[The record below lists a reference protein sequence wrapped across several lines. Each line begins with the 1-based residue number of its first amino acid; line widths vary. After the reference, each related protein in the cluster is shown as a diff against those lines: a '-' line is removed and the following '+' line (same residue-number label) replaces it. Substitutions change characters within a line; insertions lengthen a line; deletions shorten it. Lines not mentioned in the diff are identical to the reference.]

1 MFHTSTQ
8 RKHWTFSS
16 PEEIENLRV
25 SVNSEYKTRY
35 NESITKKNV
44 DDFLTTE
51 EEKKLVEYYEVV
63 LTDVSA
69 KFQPPI
75 PWSAVATAVTY
86 MKRFYL
92 KTSVM
97 DYPPKE
103 MYLICLYMAC
113 KVDEYNIS
121 AEKFVCILPG
131 DRREKAIDFILSHEL
146 LLMQRLDFHLT
157 VHNPY
162 RPMEGFIID
171 MKTRMS
177 INPDRWRA
185 KADEFLH
192 LALRSDAWFLFSP
205 SQIGLAALS
214 YGCEKAEVNRY
225 VKEILGNNEKNAKL
239 LQQVKQ
245 VISLVT
251 KERLLVGKD
260 QVKMLE
266 KKLNTC
272 RNPENIH
279 PDAKFSKKIK
289 SYKQNEETEMDT
301 S

>member
-1 MFHTSTQ
+1 MFHNSSQ
-8 RKHWTFSS
+8 RKYWTFSS

-25 SVNSEYKTRY
+25 SVNSDYKTHY
-35 NESITKKNV
+35 NENIAEKNEN
-44 DDFLTTE
+44 DFLTNE
-51 EEKKLVEYYEVV
+51 EEKKLVEYYELV

-75 PWSAVATAVTY
+75 PCSAVATAVTY

-97 DYPPKE
+97 DHPPKE
-103 MYLICLYMAC
+103 MFLVCLYMAC

-121 AEKFVCILPG
+121 AEKFVCILPA

-146 LLMQRLDFHLT
+146 LLMQHLEFHLT

-185 KADEFLH
+185 KAEEFLRM
-192 LALRSDAWFLFSP
+192 ALQSDACFFFSP

-214 YGCEKAEVNRY
+214 YGCENAEVDKY
-225 VKEILGNNEKNAKL
+225 VREVIGDNEKNEKL

-245 VISLVT
+245 AISLVT
-251 KERLLVGKD
+251 NKRIVVSKD
-260 QVKMLE
+260 QVKILE
-266 KKLNTC
+266 QKLKGC
-272 RNPENIH
+272 RNPENN
-279 PDAKFSKKIK
+279 PDAKLSKKRRTD
-289 SYKQNEETEMDT
+289 KQYEETEMDT